1 MERRAQVLQ
10 MITQSKQP
18 LSAAK
23 IAASLH
29 VSRQIIVGDVA
40 LLRAAGHSIIA
51 TPRGYMI
58 ENSQGIIHTIAV
70 IHQKEAIE
78 EELNL
83 IVDYG
88 GVVIDVIV
96 EHPLYGEIK
105 GNLQIRSR
113 HDVAMFM
120 KKSQEEKA
128 TPLSSLTGGVHLHT
142 IAVENEGVYDLIVQ
156 ALKEHGFL
164 YEKDSQSL

>member
-1 MERRAQVLQ
+1 MDRRQQVYNLIAQ
-10 MITQSKQP
+10 SSQP

-23 IAASLH
+23 IAKSLH

-40 LLRAAGHSIIA
+40 LLRAAGHAIIA

-58 ENSQGIIHTIAV
+58 ENSQGQMHTIAV
-70 IHQKEAIE
+70 CHQRDKME

-88 GVVIDVIV
+88 GCVNDVIV
-96 EHPLYGEIK
+96 DHPLYGEIR
-105 GNLQIRSR
+105 GNLQLRSR
-113 HDVAMFM
+113 HDVQMFM
-120 KKSQEEKA
+120 QKVRENQA
-128 TPLSSLTGGVHLHT
+128 TPLSSLTNGVHLHT
-142 IAVENEGVYDLIVQ
+142 ITVASEDIYSLIVQ

-164 YEKDSQSL
+164 YSDE